1 MLEPQ
6 SRQDV
11 LGRLLADFKK
21 IDKEGLT
28 THEGSFVFDTLSS
41 NAVEFEKSYAEMQ
54 LILDAAF
61 PQTSWGEYL
70 TRHAE
75 SHGVFRKN
83 ATQANVL
90 LTVTGTANAVVPKG
104 SEFGTDANEI
114 FRTTVE
120 INLGETGTGKVL
132 AVSDKKGKSLNVG
145 ANTITKIVSDIY
157 EISTVNNEAAAY
169 DGYDEET
176 DAELLDRLLL
186 KVRQPATSGNVYHYE
201 QWAKLVNGVLLVK
214 VIPLWNGPGTVKVI
228 VINNKRES
236 ASTELIEKVKA
247 VIAENAPIGAT
258 VTVVTPTIFDI
269 TVELTV
275 TKGIA
280 DIEAIKKALNEEFKK
295 QIFNGTYVSYANIGK
310 AILANQETG
319 VLDYRDLKVNN
330 DVINIDITHE
340 QLPTVKEVIVH
351 GE

>member
-6 SRQDV
+6 SKQDV

-21 IDKEGLT
+21 IDKEGLS
-28 THEGSFVFDTLSS
+28 THEGTFVFDTLSS

-61 PQTSWGEYL
+61 PQTAWGEYL

-75 SHGVFRKN
+75 AHGVFRKT
-83 ATQANVL
+83 ATQSNVI
-90 LTVTGTANAVVPKG
+90 LTITGTANTIIPKG
-104 SEFGTDANEI
+104 SLFSTDNDET
-114 FRTTVE
+114 FRTSKEV
-120 INLGETGTGKVL
+120 NLGDTGSAKVL
-132 AVSDKKGKSLNVG
+132 ALSEQFGKALNVG
-145 ANTITKIVSDIY
+145 ANTITEIVGGIY
-157 EISTVNNEAAAY
+157 GVNTVTNEAAAY

-186 KVRQPATSGNVYHYE
+186 KVRKPATSGNVYHYE
-201 QWAKLVNGVLLVK
+201 QWARLVNGVFLVK

-228 VINNKRES
+228 IINNERES

-269 TVELTV
+269 NIELTV
-275 TKGIA
+275 TKGKA
-280 DIEAIKKALNEEFKK
+280 DIEAVKKVLNEEFKK

-310 AILANQETG
+310 AILANKETG
-319 VLDYRDLKVNN
+319 VLDYRDLKVNRG
-330 DVINIDITHE
+330 ITNIDITNE
-340 QLPTVKEVIVH
+340 QLPTIKEVIVH
-351 GE
+351 E